1 MGKSDIKIYTLSG
14 KAEHGKN
21 FTANIISSYYKE
33 EYNKQVCQLANGDY
47 LKFLAKL
54 AGWNGGKDEKGRK
67 FLQEFGTEYIRN
79 EINDDFWVDEVI
91 QQIDILSR
99 YYDTF
104 VITDTRFPN
113 EIAKLE
119 KRFGIENVVN
129 IRVVRYDSIGN
140 DFWEEHK
147 SNLTEEQLNH
157 PSETALNDYIFDYVL
172 VNHVGLEGMLR
183 CDVSQIIKT
192 SEVNDVE

>member
-1 MGKSDIKIYTLSG
+1 MNNKIKIFTLSA

-21 FTANIISSYYKE
+21 FTADIISSYYKE

-47 LKFLAKL
+47 LKFLSKL
-54 AGWNGGKDEKGRK
+54 AGWDGSKGEKGRQ

-79 EINDDFWVDEVI
+79 EINEDFWVDEVI
-91 QQIDILSR
+91 KQIEILSR
-99 YYDTF
+99 YYDRF

-119 KRFGIENVVN
+119 EIFGAENVIN
-129 IRVVRYDSIGN
+129 IRVVRYDDINGVY
-140 DFWEEHK
+140 EEHK

-157 PSETALNDYIFDYVL
+157 PSETALNDYVFDYVL
-172 VNHVGLEGMLR
+172 INHVGQSAML
-183 CDVSQIIKT
+183 CFDVARTIKA
-192 SEVNDVE
+192 SEVNNA